1 MNFERDYPGARV
13 LFMERNYRSTNE
25 IIGVAN
31 AFISGNRFRRRKTI
45 LPVRGSGLPV
55 EMIDA
60 VNRQSQFEYLLH
72 AVREN
77 GEETAVLYRNNDSL
91 PTKPGSRF

>member
-25 IIGVAN
+25 IIGVVN

-60 VNRQSQFEYLLH
+60 VNRESQFEYLLR
-72 AVREN
+72 AACEG
-77 GEETAVLYRNNDSL
+77 GEETAVLYR
-91 PTKPGSRF
+91 KKICRA